1 MTVVSSR
8 LRAATVTAPA
18 GATRL
23 RAVARA
29 PSHRSRVRAVLGQDR
44 DRWLGAPIDPQ
55 PPLPPGVTRHAL
67 DLEMSVGAG
76 AAEVALRKAAFVDA
90 GILSE
95 APAPKR
101 ALEVPI
107 SWRASTMA
115 PLFPVF
121 AGTLRWAGGEL
132 SLDGWYAPPLGT
144 VGQAADRMLF
154 RVVARRTAH
163 WLLDRIVAE
172 MAAEAP
178 RP

>member
-1 MTVVSSR
+1 MTSPARSAVS
-8 LRAATVTAPA
+8 APA

-23 RAVARA
+23 RAAARA
-29 PSHRSRVRAVLGQDR
+29 PSHRSRVRSVLGADR

-55 PPLPPGVTRHAL
+55 PPLPPGVVRYAL
-67 DLEMSVGAG
+67 DLEMSVGSG
-76 AAEVALRKAAFVDA
+76 AAEVALHKAAFVDI
-90 GILSE
+90 GVLSE

-101 ALEVPI
+101 VLEVPI

-121 AGTLRWAGGEL
+121 AGTVRWSAGEL

-172 MAAEAP
+172 MAAEVP
-178 RP
+178 RS